1 MDYFTK
7 MDFFFIIASVGF
19 VLMTIAIITLSI
31 VLYKLISKIRE
42 IADDIKEISGNA
54 KEISDEIQSDVSK
67 AKFAIWELFKF
78 FSQKNKKVSRK
89 K

>member
-42 IADDIKEISGNA
+42 IADDIKEISPDVLRHRILTSFESEARG
-54 KEISDEIQSDVSK
+54 IDSDQVIQV
-67 AKFAIWELFKF
+67 LL
-78 FSQKNKKVSRK
+78 KNITIP
-89 K
+89 